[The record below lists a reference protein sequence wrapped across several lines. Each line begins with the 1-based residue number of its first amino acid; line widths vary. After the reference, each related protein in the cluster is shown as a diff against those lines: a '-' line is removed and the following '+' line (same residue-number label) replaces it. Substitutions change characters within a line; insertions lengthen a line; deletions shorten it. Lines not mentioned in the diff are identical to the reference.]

1 MMPKCRARLTSESS
15 SHGLAPTPTV
25 LRQKRGS
32 GRRLTLWMAAGAAV
46 VSMTLGPVLG
56 TGASTALAKSDPSP
70 ILIGAS
76 TPLSGPNAYAG
87 VDWLDG
93 LKLGIEKVNA
103 DGGVLGRRL
112 KIVTAD
118 NGCAPSTAV
127 TATEKLITDH
137 PSVILGSVC
146 SSATLAAMPLVKAA
160 HIVQLSDDSSDPLI
174 TQEAGVGGN
183 PWEFRIN
190 LDSAMLA
197 GGLASYIAKKVD
209 SLHNKSVY
217 YIAEDDSFGQGGVS
231 GYKGPLKKL
240 GIKTAGVS
248 YYAPGLGD
256 FDPILSAV
264 QAVKPGAVIM
274 IMEPDDAATMVLQY
288 RELGLHTPI
297 FDGGGALSQEMFT
310 ALGTPDLANGIVG
323 AFFWNAAEDK
333 TFTDDYVN
341 AYGTTPAPD
350 SIGPYYDA
358 FVLADA
364 IKLAHSATPS
374 AIRRGLEKVDLKEAW
389 GTIKFDS
396 HNQAHPNIAIQE
408 AEGGNIKLLKVV
420 PSSGAY

>member
-1 MMPKCRARLTSESS
+1 MPKYSARQAPKWSGS
-15 SHGLAPTPTV
+15 PTPTPPPAM
-25 LRQKRGS
+25 RERS
-32 GRRLTLWMAAGAAV
+32 RPGRRLTFWVACSAAV
-46 VSMTLGPVLG
+46 SAIALGLVAGGGVSTV
-56 TGASTALAKSDPSP
+56 LAKSHAAP

-87 VDWLDG
+87 VDWLQG
-93 LKLGIEKVNA
+93 LELGIKKVNA
-103 DGGVLGRRL
+103 GGGVLGRKF

-118 NGCAPSTAV
+118 NGCNPAGGATA
-127 TATEKLITDH
+127 ADKLIADH
-137 PSVILGSVC
+137 PAVILGSVC
-146 SSATLAAMPLVKAA
+146 SSATLATMPLVKTA

-190 LDSAMLA
+190 LDSSMLA
-197 GGLASYIAKKVD
+197 GGLASYIANKVD
-209 SLHNKSVY
+209 SLNNKTVY
-217 YIAEDDSFGQGGVS
+217 YIAEDDAFGQGGVS
-231 GYKGPLKKL
+231 GYQAPLKKL
-240 GIKTAGVS
+240 GVTTAGVS
-248 YYAPGLGD
+248 YYTPGLGD

-264 QAVKPGAVIM
+264 QAAKPGAVVM

-288 RELGLHTPI
+288 RELGLHEPI

-310 ALGTPDLANGIVG
+310 ALGTPSLANGIVG

-333 TFTDDYVN
+333 TFTDAYVN

-364 IKLAHSATPS
+364 IKLAGSATPS
-374 AIRRGLEKVDLKEAW
+374 AIRKGLEKVDLKEAW

-396 HNQAHPNIAIQE
+396 HDQAHPNVAVQE
-408 AEGGNIKLLKVV
+408 AESGNIKLLKVV